1 MLRME
6 DIPGEAF
13 WYSACERGVISKKVS
28 WSGSQSTA
36 TRMLHPKTCRIGIR
50 ELSDDGEIRSY
61 KQGKGQDG
69 NTVVRM
75 SGEWQSQVAFIECLL
90 FTNYYTRLI

>member
-13 WYSACERGVISKKVS
+13 WYSACERGGYKQKKFRGQVVS
-28 WSGSQSTA
+28 PQRPGCFIRKLAGLVS
-36 TRMLHPKTCRIGIR
+36 R

-61 KQGKGQDG
+61 KQG
-69 NTVVRM
+69 
-75 SGEWQSQVAFIECLL
+75 
-90 FTNYYTRLI
+90 